1 MHRIDGLLILTASD
15 LTAYLECGHLVRLE
29 RRTALGEIE
38 RPGREPAAALLA
50 RKGAAHEQRFLDRL
64 RAEGHEIVEFPLS
77 SSGLE
82 ASLDAARRTEEAMAR
97 GIEVIAQATLFD
109 GERLGRADVLRR
121 TPTKSERWPWS
132 YEVVD
137 AKLSLTTQPAAIV
150 QLCFYSEQVERLQG
164 NAPRSFHLVLGDGA
178 LCAYPLKAYSA
189 YYRALD
195 RAFREY
201 LTQTED
207 PYPVPV
213 SYCLRCAWSDRCA
226 QRRDEDDHLSLVAGM
241 RGDQIA
247 KLEAS
252 GINTIAALARA
263 SDDARPARLAERS
276 FSRLRRQAALQ
287 TLQREAERTGRTDGY
302 RYELLPLQEGEGFAL
317 MPPSSPGDVF
327 FDMEG
332 DPLYEPGRGL
342 EYLFGNQ
349 LPEGS
354 YVAFWALAPSEERAA
369 FEQCVDFFFARHAR
383 DPHMHVYHYAPYE
396 KSALRR
402 LAATYETREE
412 EVDALLRADVFV
424 DLFAVVRQ
432 ALLISQPSYSIK
444 KLEPFYG
451 FTRATDVRAGDD
463 SILAFEQWR
472 LEPERRDVL
481 HDIQRYNEDDCRST
495 YELRLWLD
503 ALKTEAERVY
513 LTTIVWNGGA
523 NAVSAETATEDDGS
537 GEVPDSGVRTDGLV
551 NRLLDGIEPPE
562 GAEWRDL
569 PEPQRDRWL
578 LAKLLGYHR
587 REERPAWWEYFDRC
601 ENADGLIE
609 EDSRAIGG
617 LVLDT
622 TVEPFKA
629 TSKSRNL
636 VYTYRFPSQQFF
648 LEVDSRD
655 PHDPHVRRAAG
666 KLIGEITLGEDGGR
680 LCLQV
685 SSTHGDPAGIR
696 ALIPSTPIPTIPQRK
711 ALQRLGAAWL
721 DGTLPERNVAREL
734 LARRPPRR
742 RGMEFGAPVQ
752 PSQADGTAIA
762 AVIASLDASA
772 LFVQGPPGTG
782 KTTRGAVAIVDLLAR
797 GLRIGI
803 TARSH
808 AAIDHLLNGIDLEAQ
823 RRAFRFRGMSKG
835 DGKAVSS
842 WINIRRAKNNR
853 DCEDDD
859 LQLVAGTAWLFARE
873 EMMNHLDV
881 LVIDEAGQIALAD
894 ALAVS
899 GSARNLVF
907 LGDPLQLQQVSRGT
921 HPSGTGD
928 SVLEY
933 LLGDA
938 ATIPP
943 DRGIFLDVSYRMHPE
958 ICAFISENVYDGRL
972 RAAPATANNAVE
984 SPGLRGSG
992 LRYMPIPHI
1001 GNGRESSEEAEW
1013 IVEEVVRL
1021 LRGSVTIGERPSRAM
1036 TANDVLVVS
1045 PYNAQRARIERV
1057 LRARGLDALR
1067 VGTVDK
1073 FQGQEAPV
1081 VFYSMATSS
1090 DADLPRDLAFL
1101 YERNRFNVAISRA
1114 QALCVLVASP
1124 KLLRARCKT
1133 PEEMAMVN
1141 LLCRYVERSSPATQ
1155 LIEEEHGEH

>member
-1 MHRIDGLLILTASD
+1 MHRINGLLIVTASD

-29 RRTALGEIE
+29 CRTALGEIE
-38 RPGREPAAALLA
+38 RPGREPVAALFA

-64 RAEGHEIVEFPLS
+64 REEGHEIIELPLP

-82 ASLDAARRTEEAMAR
+82 ATLDAARRTEEAMAR
-97 GIEVIAQATLFD
+97 GAEVIAQATLFD

-121 TPTKSERWPWS
+121 TRKPSERWPWS

-137 AKLSLTTQPAAIV
+137 AKLALTTQPAPIV
-150 QLCFYSEQVERLQG
+150 QLCFYSEHVERLQG
-164 NAPRSFHLVLGDGA
+164 SAPRSFHVVLGDGA
-178 LCAYPLKAYSA
+178 LSTYSLDAYSA

-195 RAFREY
+195 HAFREY
-201 LTQTED
+201 LAQTDD
-207 PYPVPV
+207 PYPIPV
-213 SYCLRCAWSDRCA
+213 SYCDRCAWSDRCA
-226 QRRDEDDHLSLVAGM
+226 QRRDEDDHLSLVARM
-241 RGDQIA
+241 RGDQIG
-247 KLEAS
+247 KLEAG
-252 GINTIAALARA
+252 GITTIAALARA
-263 SDDARPARLAERS
+263 SDDACPARLAERS
-276 FSRLRRQAALQ
+276 FSLLRRQAALQ
-287 TLQREAERTGRTDGY
+287 TLQREAERSGRTDGY
-302 RYELLPLQEGEGFAL
+302 RYELLLPQVGEGFAL

-349 LPEGS
+349 LPEGA

-369 FEQCVDFFFARHAR
+369 FEQCVDFFLERRER
-383 DPHMHVYHYAPYE
+383 DPRMHVYHYAPYE

-424 DLFAVVRQ
+424 DLYAVVRQ

-472 LEPERRDVL
+472 MEPEHKELL

-503 ALKTEAERVY
+503 RLKTEAERTY
-513 LTTIVWNGGA
+513 LTTIVWAGEADGA
-523 NAVSAETATEDDGS
+523 TTETATEDDGA
-537 GEVPDSGVRTDGLV
+537 GEVPDFEVRSDELEA
-551 NRLLDGIEPPE
+551 RLLDGIELPD
-562 GAEWRDL
+562 GDEWRDL

-587 REERPAWWEYFDRC
+587 REEKPAWWEYFDRC
-601 ENADGLIE
+601 ENADELID

-636 VYTYRFPSQQFF
+636 VYTYRFPPQQFF
-648 LEVDSRD
+648 LEGD
-655 PHDPHVRRAAG
+655 PHDPHTRKTAG
-666 KLIGEITLGEDGGR
+666 KLIDEITLGEDGGR

-685 SSTHGDPAGIR
+685 SGSHGDPAGIR
-696 ALIPSTPIPTIPQRK
+696 ALIPGTPIPANPQRK

-721 DGTLPERNVAREL
+721 DGTLLEQDVAREL

-742 RGMEFGAPVQ
+742 RGMELDAPVQ
-752 PSQADGTAIA
+752 PSEADGTAIA
-762 AVIASLDASA
+762 DVIASLDASA

-782 KTTRGAVAIVDLLAR
+782 KTTRGAAAIVDLIAR

-808 AAIDHLLNGIDLEAQ
+808 AAIDHLLNGIDREAQ
-823 RRAFRFRGMSKG
+823 RRGLRFCGMSQG
-835 DGKAVSS
+835 DGKAASS

-853 DCEDDD
+853 NCEADD

-873 EMMNHLDV
+873 EMMDHLDV
-881 LVIDEAGQIALAD
+881 LVVDEAGQIALAD

-907 LGDPLQLQQVSRGT
+907 LGDPLQLQQVSHGT

-992 LRYMPIPHI
+992 LRYMPISHV

-1013 IVEEVVRL
+1013 IVEEVARL
-1021 LRGSVTIGERPSRAM
+1021 LRGSVTLGERSSRAM

-1045 PYNAQRARIERV
+1045 PYNAQRARIERI
-1057 LRARGLDALR
+1057 LRARGLDAVR

-1155 LIEEEHGEH
+1155 LIEEEHGEN

>member
-1 MHRIDGLLILTASD
+1 MQNLGGRLVVTASD

-50 RKGAAHEQRFLDRL
+50 RKGAAHEQRFLERL
-64 RAEGHEIVEFPLS
+64 RAEGREIVELPLP

-82 ASLDAARRTEEAMAR
+82 AALDAARRTEEAMAR
-97 GIEVIAQATLFD
+97 GAEVLAQATLFD
-109 GERLGRADVLRR
+109 GERLGRADILQR
-121 TPTKSERWPWS
+121 TAMPSERWPWS

-137 AKLSLTTQPAAIV
+137 AKLALTTEPAAIV

-164 NAPRSFHLVLGDGA
+164 TAPHSFHVVLGDGA
-178 LCAYPLKAYSA
+178 LHAYPLDAYSA
-189 YYRALD
+189 YHRALD

-201 LTQTED
+201 LAQTDD

-213 SYCLRCAWSDRCA
+213 SYCGRCAWSDRCA

-241 RGDQIA
+241 RSDQIA
-247 KLEAS
+247 KLAAD
-252 GINTIAALARA
+252 GITTIAALARA
-263 SDDARPARLAERS
+263 SNDARPARFAERS

-287 TLQREAERTGRTDGY
+287 TLQREAERAGRTDGY
-302 RYELLPLQEGEGFAL
+302 RYELLPPQVGEGFAL

-349 LPEGS
+349 LPEGA
-354 YVAFWALAPSEERAA
+354 YVAFWAIDPSKERAA
-369 FEQCVDFFFARHAR
+369 FEQCVDFFLDRRAH
-383 DPHMHVYHYAPYE
+383 DPRMHVYHYAPYE

-412 EVDALLRADVFV
+412 EVDVLLRAGVFV
-424 DLFAVVRQ
+424 DLYAVVRQ

-463 SILAFEQWR
+463 SIFSFEQWR
-472 LEPERRDVL
+472 LDPEHKNLL
-481 HDIQRYNEDDCRST
+481 HDIQRYNEDDCQST

-503 ALKTEAERVY
+503 SLKAEAERTY
-513 LTTIVWNGGA
+513 ATTIAWIGAAGGA
-523 NAVSAETATEDDGS
+523 PAEVATEDDET
-537 GEVPDSGVRTDGLV
+537 GEAPDSGVKAAELV
-551 NRLLDGIEPPE
+551 ARLLDGIELPD
-562 GAEWRDL
+562 GVAWQDL

-587 REERPAWWEYFDRC
+587 REEKPAWWEYFDRC
-601 ENADGLIE
+601 DNADELIDG
-609 EDSRAIGG
+609 DSRAIGG

-622 TVEPFKA
+622 TIKPFKA

-636 VYTYRFPSQQFF
+636 VHTYRFPPQQFF
-648 LEVDSRD
+648 LEGDSRD
-655 PHDPHVRRAAG
+655 LHDPHVRKAAG
-666 KLIGEITLGEDGGR
+666 KLIGEPILGEGGVSLR
-680 LCLQV
+680 LQV
-685 SSTHGDPAGIR
+685 SGKHGDPAGIR
-696 ALIPSTPIPTIPQRK
+696 ALIPGTPISTIPQRK
-711 ALQRLGAAWL
+711 ALQRLGTAWL
-721 DGTLPERNVAREL
+721 DGTLPERHVARDL

-742 RGMEFGAPVQ
+742 RGMDLGAPVQ
-752 PSQADGTAIA
+752 PSEADGTAIA

-782 KTTRGAVAIVDLLAR
+782 KTTRGAFAIVDLLAR

-808 AAIDHLLNGIDLEAQ
+808 AAIDHLLSGIDREAQ

-835 DGKAVSS
+835 DGKAESA
-842 WINIRRAKNNR
+842 WRNIRRAKENH
-853 DCEDDD
+853 DCEADD

-873 EMMNHLDV
+873 EMMDHLDV
-881 LVIDEAGQIALAD
+881 LVVDEAGQIALAD

-921 HPSGTGD
+921 HPSGTAD
-928 SVLEY
+928 SVLGY

-938 ATIPP
+938 ATISP
-943 DRGIFLDVSYRMHPE
+943 DRGIFLDISYRMHPE
-958 ICAFISENVYDGRL
+958 ICAFISESVYDGRL
-972 RAAPATANNAVE
+972 HAAPATANNAVE

-992 LRYMPIPHI
+992 LRYMPISHV

-1013 IVEEVVRL
+1013 IVEEVARL
-1021 LRGSVTIGERPSRAM
+1021 LRGSVTIGEQPSRAM
-1036 TANDVLVVS
+1036 TANDLLVVS
-1045 PYNAQRARIERV
+1045 PYNAQRARIERA
-1057 LRARGLDALR
+1057 LRARGFDAVR

-1141 LLCRYVERSSPATQ
+1141 LLCRYVERC
-1155 LIEEEHGEH
+1155 